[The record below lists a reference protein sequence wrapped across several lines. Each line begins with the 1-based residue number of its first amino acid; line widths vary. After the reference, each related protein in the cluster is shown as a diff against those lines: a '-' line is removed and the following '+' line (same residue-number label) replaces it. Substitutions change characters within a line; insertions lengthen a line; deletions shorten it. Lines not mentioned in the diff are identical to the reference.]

1 MTGSAEF
8 LRNARRVKI
17 VSHVEP
23 DGDALGSA
31 LGLAWI
37 LDAAGKEARIHLP
50 APLPRLYAFLP
61 GAKFLVLG
69 ETLKDSFD
77 HVAVVDCTSPA
88 RLGPIAET
96 ALVGAS
102 VLNVD
107 HHADNNRFGDVV
119 HVDPAAAATA
129 ILIADIAREAGWKI
143 VPEAAECLY
152 TGILTDT
159 GRFTFGNTD
168 ERALRAAA
176 ELVRDG
182 ADPAKIASCV
192 YENRPASTLRLL
204 GKALETLDLRE
215 DGSVACLHVTHEMI
229 AETGALAEETEGFAA
244 YARSLQGVQVGIF
257 LRETEDGSIKASFR
271 STGGVPV
278 DGIAS
283 QFAGGGHPT
292 AAGARVSGPLETA
305 KERILRA
312 VGEHLQAQAGS
323 T

>member
-1 MTGSAEF
+1 MTASADF
-8 LRNARRVKI
+8 LLAGRKIKI

-37 LDAAGKEARIHLP
+37 LDAAGIEARVHLP
-50 APLPRLYAFLP
+50 APLPRLYSFLP
-61 GAKFLVLG
+61 GAKFLVVG
-69 ETLKDSFD
+69 EAPEDSFD
-77 HVAVVDCTSPA
+77 RVAVVDCTSPA
-88 RLGPIAET
+88 RLGPIAAT
-96 ALVGAS
+96 ALTGS
-102 VLNVD
+102 LVLNVD
-107 HHADNNRFGDVV
+107 HHADNTRFGDVV
-119 HVDPAAAATA
+119 QVDPAAAATA
-129 ILIADIAREAGWKI
+129 ILIADIAHDAQMRIG
-143 VPEAAECLY
+143 PEAAECLY

-168 ERALRAAA
+168 ERALRSAAQ
-176 ELVRDG
+176 LVRAG
-182 ADPAKIASCV
+182 ANAAKIASLV

-215 DGSVACLHVTHEMI
+215 DGRVACLHVTHEMI
-229 AETGALAEETEGFAA
+229 AQTGALAEETEGFAA

-257 LRETEDGSIKASFR
+257 LRETEEGSIKASFR

-283 QFAGGGHPT
+283 QFSGGGHPS
-292 AAGARVSGPLETA
+292 AAGARLSGPLEKA

-312 VGEHLQAQAGS
+312 VGEHLQARAG
-323 T
+323 